1 MGICA
6 QLRLAFAS
14 LESVILIGMLM
25 VVDDLRSR
33 GAIGLRFF

>member
-6 QLRLAFAS
+6 QLHLALAS
-14 LESVILIGMLM
+14 LESVFRICMLM